1 MDPVAPAPT
10 AHPHPISHPPPS
22 RVPQSALQPVEGP
35 LRSALGTLGGLLSG
49 LPDLRIP
56 LSSTPTASSW
66 LLNTY
71 LGAWVGGPCTQVLA
85 GPVHSMQAMRHIYRV
100 SRCWWPPSTGTSQR
114 QWCVIA
120 CVSTMVSAPL
130 RCLLPLLGCTPTLDL
145 CMAWL
150 CRRQPAHHPRRR
162 RLRLCA
168 GAGCRH

>member
-22 RVPQSALQPVEGP
+22 RGPQSALQLVEGP

-71 LGAWVGGPCTQVLA
+71 LGGWVGGWGA
-85 GPVHSMQAMRHIYRV
+85 
-100 SRCWWPPSTGTSQR
+100 
-114 QWCVIA
+114 
-120 CVSTMVSAPL
+120 L
-130 RCLLPLLGCTPTLDL
+130 RPGLGG
-145 CMAWL
+145 
-150 CRRQPAHHPRRR
+150 
-162 RLRLCA
+162 A
-168 GAGCRH
+168 GAFHAGNAPHTGSAGADGPPWLAQARGNGA